1 MSENLLDFAEH
12 SYNRVDGV
20 EVVFDKD
27 NNAVDKQN
35 VALTPFQVI
44 KGLARTLGQTIND
57 PLPNCKQC
65 YGRGYTGRD
74 ATTKAPIPCHCI
86 FPKGNDVVNEYV
98 KNKTHHMSR
107 AERRNWERSLKKR
120 TKNMNIPKP
129 TEGESFDSI

>member
-1 MSENLLDFAEH
+1 MSTDNLLDFAEH
-12 SYNRVDGV
+12 SYNRVDNV

-57 PLPNCKQC
+57 PLPSCKLC

-74 ATTKAPIPCHCI
+74 ATTKAPIPCQCI
-86 FPKGNDVVNEYV
+86 FPKENKESNDYMQNRT
-98 KNKTHHMSR
+98 KRMSR
-107 AERRNWERSLKKR
+107 AERRNWERNLKKR
-120 TKNMNIPKP
+120 IKNQSQQ
-129 TEGESFDSI
+129 TQGETFDSI